1 MLKMKKNTSA
11 FSFFIA
17 LNLATYSAQVLAAD
31 ASASISSKQIHSL
44 AEQNKKIV
52 VDFYEGVFLK
62 HQVKQYADR
71 YIGDQYIQHNP
82 NVPDGKAPFVNFFSQ
97 KFSNN
102 PQAKNVVKKAI
113 AEGDLVVL
121 HVHSTENDSDR
132 GRAIID
138 IFRVENGKI
147 VEHWDVIQNIPEKSQ
162 NSNSMF

>member
-1 MLKMKKNTSA
+1 MKKIYFLPLILSLTVISACTSVLSNTPHIRS
-11 FSFFIA
+11 SE
-17 LNLATYSAQVLAAD
+17 LTNTVNLS
-31 ASASISSKQIHSL
+31 
-44 AEQNKKIV
+44 EQNKKIV

-62 HQVKQYADR
+62 HQVKAYADH

-82 NVPDGKAPFVNFFSQ
+82 NVPDGKMPFVNFFTQ

-102 PQAKNVVKKAI
+102 PQAKNVIKKVI

-147 VEHWDVIQNIPEKSQ
+147 VEHWDVIQNIPEKSK
-162 NSNSMF
+162 NSNTMF